1 MPVATPGEG
10 PEGPARPLILDQ
22 TKARRA
28 ENIFFATPPP
38 NPRLSQGLDDRPGSA
53 AEGGFG
59 EWSQWFSI
67 RVSERLPSSKK
78 TYITVNPPLSTQGS
92 LFISSPFEPG
102 GGGLNRDGGIISFRK
117 DDGISSNNGKEM

>member
-38 NPRLSQGLDDRPGSA
+38 PPPPPNPRLSQGLDDLPGYA
-53 AEGGFG
+53 TEDGFG
-59 EWSQWFSI
+59 ERSQWFSI
-67 RVSERLPSSKK
+67 RVNERLPTSKK
-78 TYITVNPPLSTQGS
+78 HILP
-92 LFISSPFEPG
+92 
-102 GGGLNRDGGIISFRK
+102 
-117 DDGISSNNGKEM
+117 